1 MIYIMSL
8 EFKDNLAR
16 SHRKKFLTTKIDLG
30 IKNIKLSVRTMYI
43 VTIVAMILSILMR
56 SCL

>member
-1 MIYIMSL
+1 MSL
-8 EFKDNLAR
+8 EFKDNLAM

-30 IKNIKLSVRTMYI
+30 INNIKLSVRTMYI
-43 VTIVAMILSILMR
+43 VTIWAMILSILMR